1 MPRVKNDYQGILFK
15 VTQSQSEGRLYTTRK
30 SMVEKSIKRSTQKA
44 ECQIMMDGNVL
55 LSRCIQV

>member
-44 ECQIMMDGNVL
+44 ECQINDGRQ
-55 LSRCIQV
+55 SFTI